1 MGPQERIHLQ
11 QVIKQLE
18 TQLNTY
24 SELLERERSMTRQYP
39 LVGMGGKPLHNY
51 L

>member
-1 MGPQERIHLQ
+1 MEPQERIYLQ

-24 SELLERERSMTRQYP
+24 HELLERERSMTRQYP
-39 LVGMGGKPLHNY
+39 LAGVGGKQVLTS
-51 L
+51 